1 MDKSCDEALQAPI
14 QRIFYLSAG
23 GGPCRGLNQ
32 AGESSVL
39 QYLGTAAVHCSP
51 FHLPC
56 CEEPPWHAV
65 LNPALPTGRPRCVK
79 QVVSAPLPS
88 VAHGPPMAPPPAA
101 EGDTHEHEVAPA
113 PNPAVLTQL
122 QRADAVI
129 YGMGSLFTSILP
141 SLVLRGVG
149 ECIAATNVP
158 KVRPCRPWLGR
169 GRVGAAKSFPCMPAT
184 RQGGARAS
192 RHAPGGN
199 ALAACWCWRRLRAL
213 RSCVPCVLRRL
224 SPLASADLPPE
235 RRD

>member
-101 EGDTHEHEVAPA
+101 EGDTHEPEVAPA
-113 PNPAVLTQL
+113 CEGLRDIATLPVDRSARTTSVHAASRERKAAE
-122 QRADAVI
+122 RAD
-129 YGMGSLFTSILP
+129 G
-141 SLVLRGVG
+141 
-149 ECIAATNVP
+149 
-158 KVRPCRPWLGR
+158 
-169 GRVGAAKSFPCMPAT
+169 
-184 RQGGARAS
+184 
-192 RHAPGGN
+192 
-199 ALAACWCWRRLRAL
+199 
-213 RSCVPCVLRRL
+213 
-224 SPLASADLPPE
+224 
-235 RRD
+235 